1 MGAGPFYFVDQ
12 HSLLQFL
19 LAYGNYKRMGAQ
31 PNEVALEAKAAETL
45 GVEIIPGTEVMTD
58 VGDIHF
64 THAGGSANG
73 SV

>member
-1 MGAGPFYFVDQ
+1 MDS
-12 HSLLQFL
+12 H
-19 LAYGNYKRMGAQ
+19 K
-31 PNEVALEAKAAETL
+31 NEEVLEVRAAETL